1 MHENEMRWLA
11 ILFNDLSII
20 LGVIIELI
28 FQRVELARAN
38 SMELVSGKRHVRD
51 KRNQAHDKERSGV
64 MRRGNFRKRIELR
77 ERHGEH
83 RIERQG
89 LRAMLQPC
97 TTLREERGD
106 GAGDEESQTRVR

>member
-1 MHENEMRWLA
+1 MHENEMRRLA

-28 FQRVELARAN
+28 FQRVELTRAN
-38 SMELVSGKRHVRD
+38 SMELVGGKRHVGNQ
-51 KRNQAHDKERSGV
+51 RNQTYDKERSGV

-97 TTLREERGD
+97 LLYTSRMRNM
-106 GAGDEESQTRVR
+106 SP

>member
-1 MHENEMRWLA
+1 MRETETRTLA
-11 ILFNDLSII
+11 ILLNDLSIF

-28 FQRVELARAN
+28 FQRVELACAN
-38 SMELVSGKRHVRD
+38 SMELVGGKRHVGNQ
-51 KRNQAHDKERSGV
+51 RNQTLRQKRSGV

-89 LRAMLQPC
+89 FARDAVTMHH
-97 TTLREERGD
+97 
-106 GAGDEESQTRVR
+106 AS